1 MDKGL
6 GKGWIMGLKQAYSA
20 ILIFDKKFKL
30 KLIKRYIQGHFVL
43 IKRNN
48 HRQGIITLN
57 I

>member
-30 KLIKRYIQGHFVL
+30 KLIKRYIQGHFIL
-43 IKRNN
+43 IKE
-48 HRQGIITLN
+48 ITTDRVL
-57 I
+57 